1 MARKT
6 TTNTKATATPV
17 AQTLVNLDPTAPTT
31 VLGANMRL
39 TDRDT
44 VAKDGPFIDSVQ
56 RHGVLS
62 PVLAYREG
70 ENVVIYAGQRRF
82 HAAAITGQP
91 LPALVREQAPEDLD
105 RLTGQWDENER
116 RADMTDTDRITGIEQ
131 MALVGVSAD
140 QIAKATHLDT
150 EAVQAA
156 LTVAKSTHRQTAT
169 EQNLTLDQAHGLTEF
184 EDDEDATQ
192 TLLTALDEGDGFDH
206 TLARLRRD
214 RAEDQVRAAATADL
228 TERGITILDSQ
239 PEYGGKAERVHN
251 LVDAT
256 SGEDLDAEAHE
267 KCDGH
272 AVYVRAKKNW
282 DTGEM
287 EAEHVLY
294 CTDPKGNGHRDRY
307 GQSTGRTAGPMSE
320 EEKAERRRV
329 VANNKA
335 WDAATEVR
343 RTWLAKFVQRKTPPT
358 GAEALIT
365 AAITGLDQWGP
376 STKTHRDACTAVGLD
391 ADKTG
396 KEIGNSRTT
405 VKRQTVL
412 ALAHVLGQWEA
423 GAGRTTWRNPN
434 PWDARILTT
443 LAGWGYTLSEVEQE
457 VTKTKRK

>member
-1 MARKT
+1 MARKNT
-6 TTNTKATATPV
+6 TTQDTATPV

-31 VLGANMRL
+31 VLGPNMRL

-44 VAKDGPFIDSVQ
+44 VAKDAPLIESVK
-56 RHGVLS
+56 RHGILS
-62 PVLAYREG
+62 PVLAYRDG

-82 HAAAITGQP
+82 HAAAITGHP

-116 RADMTDTDRITGIEQ
+116 RAAMTDADRITGIEQ

-150 EAVQAA
+150 EAIQAA

-184 EDDEDATQ
+184 EEDEEATQ

-206 TLARLRRD
+206 TLSRLRRNRD
-214 RAEDQVRAAATADL
+214 EAAARAVAVADL
-228 TERGITILDSQ
+228 TARGVTVLDNA
-239 PEYGGKAERVHN
+239 PEYDSKGERVHN
-251 LVDAT
+251 LVDAD
-256 SGEDLDAEAHE
+256 SGDALDAEAHE
-267 KCDGH
+267 KCPGH
-272 AVYVRAKKNW
+272 AVHVRVTKNW
-282 DTGEM
+282 DTWRM
-287 EAEHVLY
+287 EARPEAY
-294 CTDPKGNGHRDRY
+294 CTSPKANGHRDRY
-307 GQSTGRTAGPMSE
+307 ASSTGRAAGPMSE

-329 VANNKA
+329 VTNNKA

-343 RTWLAKFVQRKTPPT
+343 RAWLGKFVQRKTPPT

-365 AAITGLDQWGP
+365 AAITGVDQYSP
-376 STKTHRDACTAVGLD
+376 STKTASEACTAIGMD
-391 ADKTG
+391 ARKTT
-396 KEIGNSRTT
+396 KEIVNSRTT

-423 GAGRTTWRNPN
+423 GASRNTWRNPS
-434 PWDARILTT
+434 PWDLRVLNALT
-443 LAGWGYTLSEVEQE
+443 GWGYQPSDVEQE
-457 VTKTKRK
+457 ITTKSKRK